1 MSYNQRHC
9 LARPHSPSLP
19 DWFLQAS
26 VTAQYAE
33 LIPQLA
39 SMARSLVRDLDPQN
53 DLQFLR
59 IRSQMHEIMG
69 ALPASPSSALCH
81 GTSTLVQGLNVV
93 SWRGTRA
100 MCSLHAR
107 CNQPCASSSNLI

>member
-1 MSYNQRHC
+1 M
-9 LARPHSPSLP
+9 
-19 DWFLQAS
+19 
-26 VTAQYAE
+26 TAQYAE

-69 ALPASPSSALCH
+69 ASPGL
-81 GTSTLVQGLNVV
+81 LVQLPVSEPFDSRRSCLVGLL
-93 SWRGTRA
+93 SA
-100 MCSLHAR
+100 
-107 CNQPCASSSNLI
+107 

>member
-1 MSYNQRHC
+1 MVWVCASV
-9 LARPHSPSLP
+9 
-19 DWFLQAS
+19 QAS

-69 ALPASPSSALCH
+69 ASPARQSADVPVFLF
-81 GTSTLVQGLNVV
+81 
-93 SWRGTRA
+93 
-100 MCSLHAR
+100 
-107 CNQPCASSSNLI
+107 LIT